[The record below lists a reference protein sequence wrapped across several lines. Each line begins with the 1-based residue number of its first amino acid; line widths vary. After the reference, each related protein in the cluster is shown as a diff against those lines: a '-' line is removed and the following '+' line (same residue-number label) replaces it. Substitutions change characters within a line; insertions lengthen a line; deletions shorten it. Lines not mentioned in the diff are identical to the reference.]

1 MAIAFPIPRIRPP
14 CYPPRIR
21 EQDDDVI
28 VVKISAI
35 RIRWI
40 SMSPFD
46 RVLLQ
51 SYVRKICILF
61 FLTRKIQGWI
71 VKRTKYQEIVYP
83 TLKWLNLGETRLM
96 KSGEERERRLT
107 LKRRDICIPMLFLS
121 SPLSYSIHRGWNLFF
136 QRVLRR
142 NFLFNRVHTGVN
154 RINPRNYDFI
164 KIRNVRNKNV
174 KDVSRMKDT
183 CNNRWICTSGRA
195 TRNCFLLF

>member
-1 MAIAFPIPRIRPP
+1 MHIILSNEKNTGMNCEENEVPRD
-14 CYPPRIR
+14 C
-21 EQDDDVI
+21 
-28 VVKISAI
+28 
-35 RIRWI
+35 
-40 SMSPFD
+40 
-46 RVLLQ
+46 L
-51 SYVRKICILF
+51 SYVKM
-61 FLTRKIQGWI
+61 
-71 VKRTKYQEIVYP
+71 VKFGRN
-83 TLKWLNLGETRLM
+83 TLDEEWRR
-96 KSGEERERRLT
+96 EREKRLT

-183 CNNRWICTSGRA
+183 CNTVNMHVRKSDAQLFPFIL
-195 TRNCFLLF
+195 TRNKERQLKHYFPFFISSFFHTCHV

>member
-1 MAIAFPIPRIRPP
+1 MNFDEPFRSSFASELRTKDMHIILSNEKNTGMNCEEDEVPRD
-14 CYPPRIR
+14 C
-21 EQDDDVI
+21 
-28 VVKISAI
+28 
-35 RIRWI
+35 
-40 SMSPFD
+40 
-46 RVLLQ
+46 L
-51 SYVRKICILF
+51 SYVKM
-61 FLTRKIQGWI
+61 
-71 VKRTKYQEIVYP
+71 VKFGRN
-83 TLKWLNLGETRLM
+83 TLDEEWRR
-96 KSGEERERRLT
+96 EREKRLT

-183 CNNRWICTSGRA
+183 CNNR
-195 TRNCFLLF
+195 